1 MRIRFKL
8 LIINKIVLYL
18 AFIKVSSKLRN
29 DEELLLN
36 KEEVMS
42 LMKFG

>member
-29 DEELLLN
+29 DEQLLLK
-36 KEEVMS
+36 KEKEMS
-42 LMKFG
+42 LLKG

>member
-8 LIINKIVLYL
+8 LIINKIVLHL

-29 DEELLLN
+29 DEQLLLK
-36 KEEVMS
+36 KEKEMS
-42 LMKFG
+42 LMKG